1 MPHAP
6 RSFEYVSKFKN
17 KISENTAADC
27 TTPENKLLLMQIILK
42 SADVGH
48 PAKVSVAC
56 VHGGGDT
63 VVPLEN
69 RRLIRTRT

>member
-17 KISENTAADC
+17 KISENVAADC

-48 PAKVSVAC
+48 PAKVIVIA
-56 VHGGGDT
+56 
-63 VVPLEN
+63 
-69 RRLIRTRT
+69 